1 MVGFLAPSV
10 YNSPRR
16 RGLFM
21 KPCWVQYLFLMVI
34 VVLGTGSMLSAC
46 GQKGR
51 LTLPDTPVSS
61 ETSEY

>member
-1 MVGFLAPSV
+1 
-10 YNSPRR
+10 
-16 RGLFM
+16 M